1 MKVEAVIRDTQWF
14 AEMDNS
20 QPEVSLLLYVRGDGK
35 SELVRAVESVLAQ
48 TLKAIQLIV
57 IDDTLDAEVST
68 WLASAQKRDPRL
80 AVLRR
85 STVVG
90 IPAVGWIEA
99 LKRARAPLYVLAKES
114 DRFHREALEQML
126 REAQRTPEFVCFG
139 YVDIVEHDESGNARA
154 VKSDKERGKSMVE
167 LRVHNFIARNAVL
180 IPHYAIEAIGFLDPH
195 VMLSQAAEWDFWR
208 RLSESFEMKAVDV
221 AVGVC
226 DASTIRA
233 DAAEVDL
240 WAVEE
245 WMRTFRNDRLLLELI
260 DDYELDAP
268 DPTHAKVTREV
279 CADLTRTRLGEH
291 RIDGAKEVAGS
302 NDETDGYLLIVNV
315 AYDAST
321 TLYFDLLP
329 PPFNHRVR
337 VVTVGQNLP
346 LEALARATAIIV
358 SRAVRP
364 YEAYLDI
371 ARQLGIPT
379 YYFLDDNL
387 PMLVE
392 TGELKMSGEDF
403 HLEPLRESLK
413 VFDGVL
419 LSSEPLV
426 EYFRQ
431 HNMHSRLFHYPV
443 VCAAPEVMRS
453 KITAKRTPKF
463 PGEIVFAFM
472 GGLHRSKAVW
482 DVILPALAQIAE
494 SGQHVHFIAPGMLS
508 DSKMLSDLPAS
519 MRVTLLPWDLGY
531 AFAVRRFAQMSPDYV
546 LLAPSKTRNNEYK
559 TRHPLLTANFV
570 DAVAVLPKIE
580 PYLDIMDGTVALIVD
595 EPFEREGWHR
605 MLRSIVDGHVDA
617 TGIKNRNRTFCA
629 TAFSGEQNVKVLR
642 EIVNSAGGV
651 PSWPSQMRRLSKL
664 AAGRPLPTSPSL
676 DANESWLRTIEELH
690 ALRHMRRYSW
700 RHRVFVRPSDLW
712 EHCGPAFWA
721 VQKDAVKYGWRRPG
735 STLEFSDS
743 LHRKPAHDY
752 RVTLPECTL
761 GGISFALAV
770 DGPTEGK
777 IVVELI
783 SPSGE
788 LTARASRDLSHLD
801 LTQPVRFA
809 FGPLRIAGGAG
820 WLIRLRCRSSMPV
833 YVYEFINRRRF
844 GTSYAPPTPF
854 AELIMSASD
863 QCREPGSLSQSSPN
877 VSQNADGSTFID
889 IKFVIE
895 GDIPTNQIIRRLV
908 SEAIGT
914 RGRVEALLLSEFTPD
929 VLFDGGI
936 VILSRTAS
944 PASLPMIEWMKAA
957 GVPFAYYID
966 DNFWE
971 LTGDTPLAQFYQCAP
986 VRQTLDRS
994 ITEAKTVI
1002 VNAPRLGKYI
1012 TDRYPGTHISYLN
1025 APFDFSLLEGLPP
1038 AEEHP
1043 NEIRIGFA
1051 GSITRADDFVE
1062 ILPALARIRDQYS
1075 HVTLT
1080 FFGYCPP
1087 ELANS
1092 ERVTHVQQVA
1102 NYAEFIRLKASYAL
1116 DIGLAPMAASAANLY
1131 KTNNKYREY
1140 GALGIAGI
1148 YTNTSPYLETVVDGV
1163 TGLLVHH
1170 TIDAWYEALERLVID
1185 NELRRRIAKA
1195 AQEDVKHN
1203 YAQSEVANQ
1212 WRKFLLDFARDNST
1226 TLPPS
1231 NARSAAAMRIRMRRW
1246 VSQTKIRAW
1255 VRVGRVRTLAAGI
1268 VRRMNES
1275 RGR

>member
-14 AEMDNS
+14 AEADNS
-20 QPEVSLLLYVRGDGK
+20 QPDVSVLLYVEGNGT
-35 SELVRAVESVLAQ
+35 SELARAVESVLAQ
-48 TLKAIQLIV
+48 TLKTIQLIV
-57 IDDTLDAEVST
+57 IDDTRDAEVST

-85 STVVG
+85 STIAG
-90 IPAVGWIEA
+90 IPAIGWIEA
-99 LKRARAPLYVLAKES
+99 LKRARASLYVLAKES
-114 DRFHREALEQML
+114 DRFHREALKQML
-126 REAQRTPEFVCFG
+126 QEAQRSPEFICFG
-139 YVDIVEHDESGNARA
+139 YVDIVEHDESGA
-154 VKSDKERGKSMVE
+154 VRTVKRDKERGKSMVE
-167 LRVHNFIARNAVL
+167 LRVQNFIARNAIL
-180 IPHYAIEAIGFLDPH
+180 IPRYAIEAIGFVDPH
-195 VMLSQAAEWDFWR
+195 VMLSQVAEWDLWR
-208 RLSESFEMKAVDV
+208 RLSESFEMKVVDV
-221 AVGVC
+221 AVGIC

-233 DAAEVDL
+233 EAAGVDL

-245 WMRTFRNDRLLLELI
+245 WMRTCRNDRLLLELI
-260 DDYELDAP
+260 DNYELDAP
-268 DPTHAKVTREV
+268 DPTHGKATREV
-279 CADLTRTRLGEH
+279 CVDLTRNQLGER
-291 RIDGAKEVAGS
+291 RIGEVEEVVGA
-302 NDETDGYLLIVNV
+302 NDDMDGYLLIVNV

-337 VVTVGQNLP
+337 VVTQGQNLP

-364 YEAYLDI
+364 YEAYLDV

-392 TGELKMSGEDF
+392 TGELKISGEDF
-403 HLEPLRESLK
+403 HLEALRENLK

-419 LSSEPLV
+419 LSSVPLV

-431 HNMHSRLFHYPV
+431 HNMHPRLLHYPV
-443 VCAAPEVMRS
+443 VCAAPELVRS
-453 KITAKRTPKF
+453 KIAVQRKPKI

-482 DVILPALAQIAE
+482 DVILPALAQIAT
-494 SGQHVHFIAPGMLS
+494 SGQQIHFIAPGMLS
-508 DSKMLSDLPAS
+508 DSKMLSDLPTS

-531 AFAVRRFAQMSPDYV
+531 AFALRRFAQMSPDYV

-559 TRHPLLTANFV
+559 TRHPLLTAHFV

-580 PYLDIMDGTVALIVD
+580 PYLDIVDGSVALIVD
-595 EPFEREGWHR
+595 EPFEREGWHKV
-605 MLRSIVDGHVDA
+605 LRGIVDGHVDA
-617 TGIKNRNRTFCA
+617 TAIKDRNRAFCA
-629 TAFSGEQNVKVLR
+629 TTFSGEQNFAVLR
-642 EIVNSAGGV
+642 EIVNSAGGA
-651 PSWPSQMRRLSKL
+651 PSWPSQMRRLGKL
-664 AAGRPLPTSPSL
+664 GAGRPLPTTSPL
-676 DANESWLRTIEELH
+676 GGDDSWLRSIEELH

-721 VQKDAVKYGWRRPG
+721 VQKDSLKYGWRRPG

-752 RVTLPECTL
+752 RVALPECTL

-788 LTARASRDLSHLD
+788 LTARASRELGHLD
-801 LTQPVRFA
+801 LTQPVRFT
-809 FGPLRIAGGAG
+809 FGPLGIAGGAG

-854 AELIMSASD
+854 AELIMSDSE
-863 QCREPGSLSQSSPN
+863 QRSEPGSLLQASPD
-877 VSQNADGSTFID
+877 VLQNTDASTFID

-944 PASLPMIEWMKAA
+944 PASMPMIDWMKAA
-957 GVPFAYYID
+957 GVPFVYYID

-1025 APFDFSLLEGLPP
+1025 APFDFSLLEGLPT

-1062 ILPALARIRDQYS
+1062 ILPALTRIRDKYS

-1102 NYAEFIRLKASYAL
+1102 NYEEFIKLKASYAL

-1148 YTNTSPYLETVVDGV
+1148 YTNTSPYLESVVDGE
-1163 TGLLVHH
+1163 TGLLVSH
-1170 TIDAWYEALERLVID
+1170 TVEGWYEALERLVVD

-1212 WRKFLLDFARDNST
+1212 WRKFLLDFAREYST

-1231 NARSAAAMRIRMRRW
+1231 NVRSAAAVRIQMRRW
-1246 VSQTKIRAW
+1246 LSQTKIRAW
-1255 VRVGRVRTLAAGI
+1255 VRVGRVRTLAAGL
-1268 VRRMNES
+1268 VRRMNGS
-1275 RGR
+1275 QGG